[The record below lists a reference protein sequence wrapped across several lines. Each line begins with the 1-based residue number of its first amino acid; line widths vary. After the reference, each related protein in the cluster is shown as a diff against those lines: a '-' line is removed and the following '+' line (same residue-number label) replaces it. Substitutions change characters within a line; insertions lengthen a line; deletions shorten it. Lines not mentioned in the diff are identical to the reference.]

1 MDGSKNE
8 NSKEFVCSNP
18 IFNGYRCR
26 IDLNFCDNIDDIT
39 KMIKEVLTEVLTLN
53 NFENLLHKLKSSKLA
68 IVNHTFEEILIAGP
82 DEIFIVT
89 IN

>member
-1 MDGSKNE
+1 MSYSKD

-53 NFENLLHKLKSSKLA
+53 NFENLLHNFKSSKLA
-68 IVNHTFEEILIAGP
+68 IVNHTFEEILVAGS
-82 DEIFIVT
+82 DDIFIFT
-89 IN
+89 ID